1 MIKRYLE
8 KLVEWTQNGKLS
20 WKSYRH
26 VRNNFS
32 IITYEAISNDVKI
45 ELEFCSKTVVM
56 MLIKDDKIT
65 NFYLPS
71 DLNALA
77 YKLKHMI
84 EVQNISDLKKCII
97 SKFKIFFGEEDDNG

>member
-1 MIKRYLE
+1 
-8 KLVEWTQNGKLS
+8 
-20 WKSYRH
+20 
-26 VRNNFS
+26 
-32 IITYEAISNDVKI
+32 
-45 ELEFCSKTVVM
+45 M